1 MIKKTLLYFLC
12 LSLLLSISACKKSP
26 TTPDIPALIL
36 PSIEYFNAN
45 PGSIEF
51 GSDSPVT
58 LSWSVTNAT
67 TVTVDQGIGTVSATG
82 TTVVNPEETTT
93 YTLTAT
99 NSDGQRTASCTVE
112 VTARAIFELTSYS
125 YGYASYGCCKITG
138 TVKNVGNA
146 TGYNVGIEFQAYNAS
161 DIIIDTAN
169 GFPAG
174 LGNIPVG
181 VSAAFDA
188 VFFELYD
195 WAIIAKVTYE
205 ITWLTAQ
212 GVRLTQIGIVPFK

>member
-45 PGSIEF
+45 PESIEF
-51 GSDSPVT
+51 ISDSLVT
-58 LSWSVTNAT
+58 LSWSTTNTT
-67 TVTVDQGIGTVSATG
+67 TVTIDQGIGTVSATG
-82 TTVVNPEETTT
+82 TTEVSPEETTT
-93 YTLTAT
+93 YILTAK
-99 NSDGQRTASCTVE
+99 NNDGQRTASCTVE

-125 YGYASYGCCKITG
+125 YGYASYGCCEITG

-146 TGYNVGIEFQAYNAS
+146 IGYNVMIEFQAYNAS

-169 GFPAG
+169 GFPAS
-174 LGNIPVG
+174 LGNIPIG

-188 VFFELYD
+188 VFFEVYD
-195 WAIIAKVTYE
+195 WAIITKTTYE
-205 ITWLTAQ
+205 ITWLSAQ